1 MGGRSSSR
9 TTSTTSTE
17 VNSTNENISGIED
30 STVFSDTGAVS
41 ILDGGAIDSAFDFA
55 GETVESGFG
64 FGENSL
70 NFAGEGLEHLLD
82 FGSEIAAGSNQQLA
96 NTLQSVTSAAGVNAN
111 LNQQGLNDT
120 LLKVAYAIAGVAIV
134 YFIATKVKL

>member
-1 MGGRSSSR
+1 MGGKSSSSTSSN
-9 TTSTTSTE
+9 TTTE
-17 VNSTNENISGIED
+17 TRNTNENISGIED
-30 STVFSDTGAVS
+30 SEVFSDVGSVN

-55 GETVESGFG
+55 DSSSARSFD

-82 FGSEIAAGSNQQLA
+82 FGSEIAAGSNKQLA

-120 LLKVAYAIAGVAIV
+120 LLKVAYAIAGVTAIFFV
-134 YFIATKVKL
+134 VRSFK